1 MGSDHHNDQREAAQ
15 IAQRWYRDEDV
26 DMVISGVNSDSRLA
40 MTAVA
45 AQHGE
50 PILVVGAGTS
60 IQARERS
67 APSIIQYAYSTVALA
82 TVPGLA
88 LTRQGLKRWFFV
100 TADYPFGR
108 ELQAHGTHAIESAG
122 GTVVGS
128 VKNPHGENDF
138 SPFSRRRATARQRF
152 SALPTAMR
160 SYSKPW
166 RLWRR

>member
-1 MGSDHHNDQREAAQ
+1 
-15 IAQRWYRDEDV
+15 
-26 DMVISGVNSDSRLA
+26 MVISGVNSDSRLA